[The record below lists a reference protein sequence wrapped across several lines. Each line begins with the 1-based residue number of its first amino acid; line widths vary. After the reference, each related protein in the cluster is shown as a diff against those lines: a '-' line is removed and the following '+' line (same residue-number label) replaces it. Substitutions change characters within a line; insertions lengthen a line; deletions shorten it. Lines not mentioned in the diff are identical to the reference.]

1 MNLIKK
7 IWNGDLSLVKTFWL
21 VFVVGTSIGNVIS
34 VVIEMNYENI
44 GEVGA
49 LFSLIFILFF
59 YIYLIYSYVATWRS
73 ATKYSIKAKKN
84 KKGTGW
90 ANAAKT
96 VVVLGA
102 LSGFAE
108 IIRNLI

>member
-7 IWNGDLSLVKTFWL
+7 IWNGDLSLVRTFWL
-21 VFVVGTSIGNVIS
+21 VFVAGTSIGNVIS

-44 GEVGA
+44 EEVGA
-49 LFSLIFILFF
+49 LFSLIFILIF

-90 ANAAKT
+90 VHAAKT
-96 VVVLGA
+96 VIVLSA
-102 LSGFAE
+102 LSGFAG